1 MHETFED
8 ELSGEDVSSDE
19 VSYQKVNAKKKTDG
33 RQNNSR
39 YKWRSRNF
47 SWIMTLIN
55 MYDYFQLIHTEKY
68 SLPRLWF

>member
-47 SWIMTLIN
+47 S
-55 MYDYFQLIHTEKY
+55 
-68 SLPRLWF
+68 